1 MDEQSIILHPKS
13 DGEANHQKK
22 TTPAYPSSKLTWQWN
37 IPILNREYIFQQ
49 VHFPLPC

>member
-22 TTPAYPSSKLTWQWN
+22 TTPAYPPVN
-37 IPILNREYIFQQ
+37 
-49 VHFPLPC
+49 